1 MVWYAGV
8 GVHACME
15 IIYMYMYCY
24 SGSQMLAT
32 SGELIAAGFSL
43 WIKSGSGNEG
53 DPHSA
58 DLGMTHVQH

>member
-15 IIYMYMYCY
+15 IIYMYMYRY

-43 WIKSGSGNEG
+43 WIKIGSGNEG

-58 DLGMTHVQH
+58 DLSFLSIRT